1 MSPWWLIL
9 IIPAS
14 MFVGYIIGGYIGVS
28 QHIDDCIEC
37 AAEKARREKN
47 KKEEES
53 YVKENS

>member
-1 MSPWWLIL
+1 MSPWWLLL

-37 AAEKARREKN
+37 AAERARQEKN
-47 KKEEES
+47 KKEAE
-53 YVKENS
+53 